1 MGGYVTTVAIMIGV
15 YAIVAVGLNIIVGY
29 AGQISLGHAAFF
41 GIGAYSTAI
50 LCTRLGFNFW
60 WSLPAATVITG
71 LIGALL
77 GIPSL
82 RVRDDFLAI
91 TTIGINFI
99 VRSIFL
105 YVPFFGG
112 ALGIGGIPAPEIF
125 GTRLRGNLYLA
136 LVVVVL
142 ALCVWFVHRF
152 VRSWVGLATEAM
164 REDETAAGAMGISP
178 VRFKIMAFTLGSA
191 MAGLGGVLYAHF
203 MYFISPDDF
212 AFPVSIML
220 LSMVVLGGM
229 GKIWGPILGAIV
241 LGSLPEVFRPL
252 VQYRMLL
259 YGAILLLVVRYQP
272 QGVLGEGS
280 FLMRLVSRGGA
291 ERGR

>member
-1 MGGYVTTVAIMIGV
+1 MGGYFTTVAIMIGV
-15 YAIVAVGLNIIVGY
+15 YAIVAAGLNVIVGY

-50 LCTRLGFNFW
+50 LCTKFGFTFW
-60 WSLPAATVITG
+60 WSLPVAVLITG
-71 LIGALL
+71 LSGALL
-77 GIPSL
+77 GVPSI

-112 ALGIGGIPAPEIF
+112 ALGIGGIPTPEFF
-125 GTRLRGNLYLA
+125 GMRLRGNSYLG
-136 LVVVVL
+136 LVMVVL
-142 ALCVWFVHRF
+142 VLCVWFVHRF
-152 VRSWVGLATEAM
+152 VRSWAGLATEAM
-164 REDETAAGAMGISP
+164 REEETAAGAMGISH
-178 VRFKIMAFTLGSA
+178 VRFKILAFTLGSA
-191 MAGLGGVLYAHF
+191 IAGLGGVLYAHF
-203 MYFISPDDF
+203 MNFISPDDF
-212 AFPVSIML
+212 GFPVSIML

-259 YGAILLLVVRYQP
+259 YGAILLLVIRFQP

-280 FLMRLVSRGGA
+280 FLRRLLPKGSVGD
-291 ERGR
+291 GR

>member
-1 MGGYVTTVAIMIGV
+1 MGGYFTTVATMIGI
-15 YAIVAVGLNIIVGY
+15 YALVASGLNIIVGF

-41 GIGAYSTAI
+41 GIGAYSTAL
-50 LCTRLGFNFW
+50 LCTKLGLSFW
-60 WSLPAATVITG
+60 WSLPLATLITG

-82 RVRDDFLAI
+82 RVKDDFLAI

-112 ALGIGGIPAPEIF
+112 ALGIGGIPTPTLLD
-125 GTRLRGNLYLA
+125 TRLRGEYYLTLVLVLLA
-136 LVVVVL
+136 LTT
-142 ALCVWFVHRF
+142 WFVHRF
-152 VRSWVGLATEAM
+152 ARSWTGLATEAM
-164 REDETAAGAMGISP
+164 REEETAAGAMGISH
-178 VRFKIMAFTLGSA
+178 VRFKILAFTIGSA

-203 MYFISPDDF
+203 VNFISPDDF
-212 AFPVSIML
+212 GFPVSIML

-259 YGAILLLVVRYQP
+259 YGAALLLVIRYQP
-272 QGVLGEGS
+272 QGILGEGS
-280 FLMRLVSRGGA
+280 LLRRLFP
-291 ERGR
+291 RGRR

>member
-1 MGGYVTTVAIMIGV
+1 MGGYFTTVATMIGI
-15 YAIVAVGLNIIVGY
+15 YALVASGLNIIVGF

-41 GIGAYSTAI
+41 GIGAYSTAL
-50 LCTRLGFNFW
+50 LCTKLGLSFW
-60 WSLPAATVITG
+60 WSLPLATLITG
-71 LIGALL
+71 MIGALL

-82 RVRDDFLAI
+82 RVKDDFLAI

-112 ALGIGGIPAPEIF
+112 ALGIGGIPTPTLL
-125 GTRLRGNLYLA
+125 GTRLRGEYYLTLVLVLLA
-136 LVVVVL
+136 LTT
-142 ALCVWFVHRF
+142 WFVHRF
-152 VRSWVGLATEAM
+152 ARSWAGLATEAM
-164 REDETAAGAMGISP
+164 REEETAAGAMGISH
-178 VRFKIMAFTLGSA
+178 VRFKILAFTIGSA

-203 MYFISPDDF
+203 VNFISPDDF
-212 AFPVSIML
+212 GFPVSIML

-259 YGAILLLVVRYQP
+259 YGAALLLVIRYQP
-272 QGVLGEGS
+272 QGFLGEGS
-280 FLMRLVSRGGA
+280 LLRRLVT
-291 ERGR
+291 RGRR